1 MLFEEFLEATHES
14 EMGSPEMKLK
24 WQFQL
29 YDKDRSGNINEE
41 EFVQIFVQIYEGD
54 DGDHSKTEEEK
65 EAVIEKAKDMF
76 AELDDSGDG
85 EVSQEEFIEGCM
97 KDEDLVKMLSES

>member
-1 MLFEEFLEATHES
+1 
-14 EMGSPEMKLK
+14 MGSPEMKLK

-41 EFVQIFVQIYEGD
+41 EFVQIFVQIYEGE
-54 DGDHSKTEEEK
+54 DGDQSKTESVFTKNFILDFKIPSFREEK

-85 EVSQEEFIEGCM
+85 EVSQ
-97 KDEDLVKMLSES
+97 VK